1 MFIRLIGYILFILF
15 YTFCQMKFNFKA
27 GLNGKPFRW
36 KIHKKTLQAIFS
48 DMLIVTGVSYM
59 FDTSYISLFIL
70 GMILNILMFADLLYM
85 RYYKNPLT
93 ISVVV
98 HNVKVLREAKE
109 SIFTVL
115 KLKDLLEFIDIP
127 FLILFVLLLR
137 KYGIC
142 TNTMLNLYIGGFI
155 LVLGSIWL
163 LVVYHYSNREP
174 YKWNRKRIARDLGIL
189 FFHIADIINE
199 FFGKL
204 KRLHHLPDEQIEK
217 VLESFSNLQKNIFTG
232 CCKNKRVILIQM
244 ESMQDYLTGMVV
256 NGREVT
262 PEINRLAKDNI
273 RFTNMYHQ
281 TSVANTSDAELLSNN
296 SLYPS
301 ADKPSCYEYQN
312 NRFLALGERLSRCG
326 YTVKGFHGNQASTW
340 NRHLVYRQYGYQSFT
355 DNSDMVNDEVYH
367 LGLGDS
373 SFFRQVL
380 DMEQENLK
388 NEKSFIFL
396 ITLSQHHPFKQ
407 FENYDF
413 DVGEYEGTM
422 FGNYLKAANYADK
435 AIGELVQ
442 NLKEAGLYDDT
453 LIFMY
458 GDHSGIPELYWKDG
472 ALKEKL
478 SETDNEWLH
487 MQKVTAFMHLPE
499 SVSKKLCDKVPSK
512 VDKIAGQ
519 VDILPTLVNLMG
531 LDQDYLLGN
540 DLLDNSQ
547 EGAVVLRD
555 GTVIGNDFVCYADD
569 NYFYS
574 ISNEYNK
581 LDEIKKKKV
590 YEMRNMLRISDLILD
605 YDLINLFLKKN
616 KNKIG

>member
-1 MFIRLIGYILFILF
+1 MFIRLAGYILYVLY
-15 YTFCQMKFNFKA
+15 YTFCQMKFNFQA
-27 GLNGKPFRW
+27 GLNGKPFKW
-36 KIHKKTLQAIFS
+36 KIHKKTLQAVFA
-48 DMLIVTGVSYM
+48 DMLIVAGISYM
-59 FDTSYISLFIL
+59 FDIGYISLLISGIIL
-70 GMILNILMFADLLYM
+70 DILMFADLLYM

-115 KLKDLLEFIDIP
+115 QLRDLLRFIDVP
-127 FLILFVLLLR
+127 FLFLFVLLFR
-137 KYGIC
+137 KYGIY
-142 TNTMLNLYIGGFI
+142 TNTILNLCIGSCI
-155 LVLGSIWL
+155 LVLGSLWL
-163 LVVYHYSNREP
+163 LVVYHCSNREP

-189 FFHIADIINE
+189 FFHVADIINE
-199 FFGKL
+199 LSGKL
-204 KRLHHLPDEQIEK
+204 KRLHHLPDSQIEE
-217 VLESFSNLQKNIFTG
+217 VLKSFSNLKKNIFTG
-232 CCKNKRVILIQM
+232 CCKNKRIILIQM
-244 ESMQDYLTGMVV
+244 ESMQDYLTGMAI

-262 PEINRLAKDNI
+262 PEINRLVKDNI

-312 NRFLALGERLSRCG
+312 NRFWALGERLRRCG

-355 DNSDMVNDEVYH
+355 DNSDMINDEVYH

-373 SFFRQVL
+373 SFFRQVI
-380 DMEQENLK
+380 DMEHKNLK

-407 FENYDF
+407 FEDYDF

-442 NLKEAGLYDDT
+442 NLKEVGLYDDT

-472 ALKEKL
+472 VVKEKL
-478 SETDNEWLH
+478 SEIDNEWLH
-487 MQKVTAFMHLPE
+487 MQKVTALMHLPK
-499 SVSKKLCDKVPSK
+499 SVSEELCGKVPSE

-531 LDQDYLLGN
+531 LDRDYLLGN

-547 EGAVVLRD
+547 DGTVVLRD
-555 GTVIGNDFVCYADD
+555 GTVIGNDFVCYAGDD
-569 NYFYS
+569 YFYS

-581 LDEIKKKKV
+581 LDIIKRKKV
-590 YEMRNMLRISDLILD
+590 YEMRNMLKISDLILD
-605 YDLINLFLKKN
+605 YDLISLFLKRRK
-616 KNKIG
+616 KK